1 MSLKNLQQGEDMY
14 RQVLALEPNNASAIA
29 ELASSLTLEVDNFSF
44 GMDQSVKEK
53 KLVEGRDLALRAKE
67 LDPDNPHVYVPI
79 GLYALY
85 HGNLDGALRA
95 NETRLSLEPK
105 NPSAYNNVAGLL
117 LMRGEPQKTQA
128 INLDPKHPSA
138 QVLTVLGIASFAVGD
153 NDAAIKWLQ
162 KSLEINPA
170 HVDSYQFLAM
180 AYALKGEDAKAS
192 AAAAEVRRLNPNLT
206 LSAMR
211 KYFATFRPPG
221 FEEWFESNFVPA
233 WRKAG
238 LPE

>member
-1 MSLKNLQQGEDMY
+1 MY
-14 RQVLALEPNNASAIA
+14 RQVLALEPNNASAMA

-44 GMDQSVKEK
+44 GMDESVKEK

-67 LDPDNPHVYVPI
+67 LDPDNPRVYVPI

-85 HGNLDGALRA
+85 HGDPDGALRA

-117 LMRGEPQKTQA
+117 LMRGEPQKAIELETQA

-170 HVDSYQFLAM
+170 HVDSYEVLAM
-180 AYALKGEDAKAS
+180 AYALKGEDAKAR

-211 KYFATFRPPG
+211 KYFATFKPPR